1 MTNRSVCT
9 MAAVLA
15 VGLAGCSNPE
25 PPARPPG
32 ALAPGTA
39 EITLDGAPTET
50 THDVTCASDGTVM
63 TLTTGDE
70 ESGTTT
76 AVDTLEKPVVRSA
89 ELHNVDGFTGSH
101 WEQLGAPAEVEIT
114 GTTFSIKGTAT
125 GFTEDN
131 PSARVSS
138 EFSIKVAC

>member
-1 MTNRSVCT
+1 MTNRSVYA

-15 VGLAGCSNPE
+15 VGLAGCSSPE
-25 PPARPPG
+25 PPVRPAG

-39 EITLDGAPTET
+39 EIALDGALTET
-50 THDVTCASDGTVM
+50 THDVKCTSDGTVT
-63 TLTTGDE
+63 TLTTGNE

-76 AVDTLEKPVVRSA
+76 AVDTLAEPVVRSA
-89 ELHNVDGFTGSH
+89 ELHNVDGFTGSY
-101 WEQLGAPAEVEIT
+101 WEQLGPAGEVEIT
-114 GTTFSIKGTAT
+114 GATFLIKGTAT
-125 GFTEDN
+125 GFTQDN